1 MRFAGDFFGVPLMTP
16 EEEQGSVLT
25 DYFPELRQVGKS
37 SQKATDGSR
46 GYGNTRA
53 VSPFT
58 GFKTMEGSY
67 GARSAPKFFGFKTF
81 DQP

>member
-1 MRFAGDFFGVPLMTP
+1 VPLTTP

-25 DYFPELRQVGKS
+25 DYFPELRSVDKASKQAAS
-37 SQKATDGSR
+37 SGR
-46 GYGNTRA
+46 GLGGTQA

-67 GARSAPKFFGFKTF
+67 RGSSAPKFFGFKTF
-81 DQP
+81 EQP